1 MNTDLFNSSVQP
13 IMAWF
18 LFILCILYTNIVML
32 NLLIAIISEAFALI
46 NDNAE
51 NANYQE
57 RASLISENHYL
68 IPEYRKK
75 LFCPDGQYLVIVQ
88 EEANAEEQ
96 PQSESKAD

>member
-1 MNTDLFNSSVQP
+1 MSTDAFNDSVQP
-13 IMAWF
+13 IMAWL

-57 RASLISENHYL
+57 RASLIAENHYL
-68 IPEYRKK
+68 IPAYRKK
-75 LFCPDGQYLVIVQ
+75 LFCPNGQYMVIV
-88 EEANAEEQ
+88 EEEET
-96 PQSESKAD
+96 